1 MPNVVAYLALFSW
14 PVIALT
20 FFAVRRKRYRV
31 ASTTAWMLLLPIMFL
46 PSAFAWDPPLLPPVT
61 KFRMGLLC
69 ALLGL
74 RLFHKEELLKRAPL
88 HNVPRLVF
96 GVYISGVLMTT
107 ATNGDTLVYG
117 KTVLPGLTAYDYLS
131 AGIAEF
137 FDFYLPFAVGQ
148 RVFKDEQA
156 LLDLFKVMSTCA
168 LIYAPLMLFELRM
181 SPQLH
186 NWVYGYYPSEFQQAM
201 RDGGFRPIV
210 FMNHGLSVA
219 GWMFS
224 CVVATLGLR
233 AAGVNFPRVSTKLR
247 LAVDWVMLILT
258 KSLGPIIYASVAAA
272 SRIWSNAI
280 TARLI
285 MVIVVLVATY
295 PVLRAE
301 ELFPTR
307 DVVEFFQKINEDRA
321 ASLKFRF
328 DNEDMLLRHA
338 MLRPAF
344 GWGTYGRNHV
354 YDAKGKDN
362 SVTDGE
368 WIIQLGT
375 WGYVGHIAFFSMLL
389 LPLVRFL
396 RRRRRMPPRQLALGS
411 MLALLVALFVLD
423 LLPNARSDYLS
434 LLYAG
439 SLWTL
444 AERFT
449 RKRKVANKRSR
460 PERPSRISV
469 SVGDPEADDGQT
481 PAVPQVT

>member
-1 MPNVVAYLALFSW
+1 MPNVVAYVALFSW
-14 PVIALT
+14 PVIALG
-20 FFAVRRKRYRV
+20 FFAARRKRYRV
-31 ASTTAWMLLLPIMFL
+31 SSTTAWMLVLPIMFL
-46 PSAFAWDPPLLPPVT
+46 PSAFAWDPPLLPPIT

-69 ALLGL
+69 ALLGQH
-74 RLFHKEELLKRAPL
+74 LFHKQDLLKRAPL
-88 HNVPRLVF
+88 HNFPRYVF
-96 GVYISGVLMTT
+96 GVYILGVMVTI
-107 ATNGDTLVYG
+107 ANNGDTLIYG
-117 KTVLPGLTAYDYLS
+117 KTVLPGLTSYDYLS
-131 AGIAEF
+131 AGIAEV
-137 FDFYLPFAVGQ
+137 FDFYLPVAMGQ
-148 RVFKDEQA
+148 RVFKDEQS
-156 LLDLFKVMSTCA
+156 LLDLFKVLSSCA
-168 LIYAPLMLFELRM
+168 LIYAPFMLFEVRM

-186 NWVYGYYPSEFQQAM
+186 SWVYGYYPSEFQQAM
-201 RDGGFRPIV
+201 RAGGFRPIV

-224 CVVATLGLR
+224 CVVATLAVR
-233 AAGVNFPRVSTKLR
+233 SAGVSFAKVSTKLR
-247 LAVDWVMLILT
+247 LAIDWVLLVVT
-258 KSLGPIIYASVAAA
+258 KSLGPIIYAGVVTL
-272 SRIWSNAI
+272 SRIWSGTI

-285 MVIVVLVATY
+285 TVIVVLVATY

-301 ELFPTR
+301 DLFPTR
-307 DVVEFFQKINEDRA
+307 DVVEFFQLVNEDRA

-338 MLRPAF
+338 MQRPYF

-375 WGYVGHIAFFSMLL
+375 WGYVGHIAFFAMLM

-396 RRRRRMPPRQLALGS
+396 RRRRSMPARQQALCS

-439 SLWTL
+439 ALWTL

-449 RKRKVANKRSR
+449 HKRKVPNKRPS

-469 SVGDPEADDGQT
+469 TVDEPESTAIERPPAPQT
-481 PAVPQVT
+481 S

>member
-1 MPNVVAYLALFSW
+1 MGNAVAYVALFSW
-14 PVIALT
+14 PLVALG
-20 FFAVRRKRYRV
+20 FFAARRKRYRV
-31 ASTTAWMLLLPIMFL
+31 SNTTAWMLLLPVMFL
-46 PSAFAWDPPLLPPVT
+46 PSAFAWDPPLLPPIT

-88 HNVPRLVF
+88 HNVPRMIF
-96 GVYISGVLMTT
+96 GIYIIGVLITV
-107 ATNGDTLVYG
+107 ATNGDTLIYG

-131 AGIAEF
+131 AGIGEF

-148 RVFKDEQA
+148 RVFKDEES
-156 LLDLFKVMSTCA
+156 LIDLFKVLSTCA

-201 RDGGFRPIV
+201 RDGGYRPIV

-233 AAGVNFPRVSTKLR
+233 AAGATFPKVSTKLR
-247 LAVDWVMLILT
+247 LGIDWAMLITT
-258 KSLGPIIYASVAAA
+258 KSFGPIIYSSVAAL
-272 SRIWSNAI
+272 SRFWSGAI

-285 MVIVVLVATY
+285 FVIAVLVATY

-301 ELFPTR
+301 DLFPTK
-307 DVVEFFQKINEDRA
+307 DVIEFFQAINEDRA

-328 DNEDMLLRHA
+328 DNEDLLLRHA
-338 MLRPAF
+338 MLRPYF

-354 YDAKGKDN
+354 YDKTGKDN

-375 WGYVGHIAFFSMLL
+375 WGYVGHIAFFTMLL
-389 LPLVRFL
+389 MPLVRFL
-396 RRRRRMPPRQLALGS
+396 RRRRSMPARQQALGS

-449 RKRKVANKRSR
+449 HKRKVANKRPS
-460 PERPSRISV
+460 PARPSRISV
-469 SVGDPEADDGQT
+469 SVGDPEASAIERPGAPQT
-481 PAVPQVT
+481 T